1 MSSSDVHLDET
12 VGVRLRRL
20 RLERGFSQRELS
32 GPGVSYAYISRI
44 EAGERRPSVKALR
57 VLAAKLGVSAGYLET
72 GRQITADED
81 RELRL
86 SDAELAIRL
95 ADDSTE
101 AVAQLEGI
109 LQEAIAAGDPSSATR
124 ARLALGLAAAGA
136 ERHKEA
142 VRRLEEALAESALPP
157 HARADVYGT
166 LGRSYTALDRF
177 ADAVSLFERCLA
189 QVEEQAPN
197 DVAAYVRFATY
208 LSYALTDSGDIPRA
222 QAVLKESLARARR
235 SGDPYTRVRLYW
247 SLARLSSHEGDATEA
262 LDYMRRAIALLEATD
277 DTLHL
282 GRAHLLSA
290 RIENTIGDLGAAEDH
305 LAVAESLL
313 GTQPEQVDLGMLRLE
328 RARTALLAGDG
339 EQAERL
345 ARESL
350 DVFGD
355 HHASEQGDVWL
366 ALGDALRL
374 QERSEDAERA
384 YRRSIELLKTHGHAQ
399 ELALA
404 YEGLA
409 TVLREGG
416 RDAEAQDVLAH
427 ALRIEAPHA

>member
-1 MSSSDVHLDET
+1 MSFSDVHLDET

-20 RLERGFSQRELS
+20 RLERGLSQRELS

-57 VLAAKLGVSAGYLET
+57 VLASKLEVSAEYLET
-72 GRQITADED
+72 GREITADED

-86 SDAELAIRL
+86 ADAELAIRL

-101 AVAQLEGI
+101 AVAQLEQI
-109 LQEAIAAGDPSSATR
+109 LQEAVTAGDTSSATR

-136 ERHKEA
+136 ERHAEA
-142 VRRLEEALAESALPP
+142 VQRLEEALAESTLPP

-177 ADAVSLFERCLA
+177 GDAVNLFERCLA
-189 QVEEQAPN
+189 QVEEQAPG

-208 LSYALTDSGDIPRA
+208 LSYALTDSGDISRA
-222 QAVLKESLARARR
+222 QSVLKDSLARARR

-247 SLARLSSHEGDATEA
+247 SLARLSSHEGHATEA

-290 RIENTIGDLGAAEDH
+290 RIENTIGELGAAEEH
-305 LAVAESLL
+305 LEIAESLL
-313 GTQPEQVDLGMLRLE
+313 GPQPEQVDLGMLRLE
-328 RARTALLAGDG
+328 QARAAILAGDG
-339 EQAERL
+339 ERSERL
-345 ARESL
+345 ARQSL
-350 DVFGD
+350 EVFGD

-366 ALGDALRL
+366 ALADALRAL
-374 QERSEDAERA
+374 GRTGEAERA
-384 YRRSIELLKTHGHAQ
+384 YRRSIELLTTHGHAQ
-399 ELALA
+399 ELAVA

-409 TVLREGG
+409 AVLRESG
-416 RDAEAQDVLAH
+416 RDTEAQDVLAH
-427 ALRIEAPHA
+427 ALRLEAPNA